1 MQHSS
6 HHLKVMGFLSQIVMK
21 RYIRAAFTPDID
33 IDYSMFDGTPFKCD
47 VGTSFGNGFLNKKDL
62 AYNQKAKNRTGE
74 IVMMSPEDY
83 YWLCGQYGFHKYV
96 SVNVLKRQRRAD
108 HENVDFLKDLMEKG
122 TKIDM
127 CYINKADHSQEG
139 LHRMMAAGDL
149 YGWNTKYPVLVIDVY
164 DQDVENEYK
173 LLQEANDFRSGE
185 FKRYCKWA
193 ATEIGG
199 WNKPVPD
206 DFIALY
212 KHKIIEHIQD
222 SLAYKLGDIK
232 SIDMD
237 IQIDEVEGHSRVRV
251 YLTKYND
258 YEFSNLY
265 DPYEIW
271 LEDMFDVSGEYQDTQ
286 DFELTDEEINELLP
300 DDLDD
305 DSLADFFFKK

>member
-1 MQHSS
+1 
-6 HHLKVMGFLSQIVMK
+6 MK
-21 RYIRAAFTPDID
+21 RYIRASFTPDID

-47 VGTSFGNGFLNKKDL
+47 TGTSFGNDFLNKKDL
-62 AYNQKAKNRTGE
+62 KYRQEYKNRTGE

-83 YWLCGQYGFHKYV
+83 FWECSQYGFSKFV
-96 SVNVLKRQRRAD
+96 PVKDLKRQRRANQ
-108 HENVDFLKDLMEKG
+108 ENVDFLKDLMKKG
-122 TKIDM
+122 TKVDM
-127 CYINKADHSQEG
+127 CYINKADHGQEG

-149 YGWNTKYPVLVIDVY
+149 YGWDKKFPVLVIDVY
-164 DQDVENEYK
+164 DQDIENENK
-173 LLQEANDFRSGE
+173 LIQAAYDFRDGE

-206 DFIALY
+206 NFIGLY
-212 KHKIIEHIQD
+212 KSKIVEHIQD

-237 IQIDEVEGHSRVRV
+237 IEIEEVEDHPKVKV
-251 YLTKYND
+251 YLTQYND
-258 YEFSNLY
+258 YEFDSLS

-271 LEDMFDVSGEYQDTQ
+271 LEDMFDIAGEYQDQ
-286 DFELTDEEINELLP
+286 PEFELSDEDINELLP

-305 DSLADFFFKK
+305 NSITDFFFKDTSEQ